1 MCRVA
6 IGCGNR
12 EWRLRFATWNS
23 RWIYNRFNSRLIAVA
38 PRKLLSANTNSSAF
52 AVAVHSSRFLRAS
65 KHYLYVAP
73 SMSQIASLVQRRTPR
88 VGLYI
93 GMFARVIVA
102 RPTLDTFL
110 PESGF
115 KKRLE
120 PLMVSHPPSCLTRD
134 TASSS
139 SGDLSQSSACVRA
152 RERVCSRAH
161 REATGTPGTPLTFWY
176 MDRSYPFAIQRR
188 WIRADVPRCA
198 HLRATYRSQHR
209 HGRLD
214 CPRGWVVCKWKKV
227 RVV

>member
-1 MCRVA
+1 
-6 IGCGNR
+6 
-12 EWRLRFATWNS
+12 
-23 RWIYNRFNSRLIAVA
+23 
-38 PRKLLSANTNSSAF
+38 
-52 AVAVHSSRFLRAS
+52 
-65 KHYLYVAP
+65 
-73 SMSQIASLVQRRTPR
+73 MSQIASLVQRRTPR

-120 PLMVSHPPSCLTRD
+120 PLMASHPPSCLTRD

-139 SGDLSQSSACVRA
+139 GDLSHSPACVRG
-152 RERVCSRAH
+152 RVCSRAH
-161 REATGTPGTPLTFWY
+161 REATGTPGAPLTFWY

-188 WIRADVPRCA
+188 WIRADVPHCA
-198 HLRATYRSQHR
+198 HLKATDRSQHC

-214 CPRGWVVCKWKKV
+214 CPQGWVVCKRK
-227 RVV
+227 RRCE